1 MKVSEHND
9 ENVSMSQVSSLVK
22 VINNQKPSDG
32 SDNREELKSINE
44 SDLDPDK
51 CLKDKLF
58 VASKSLI
65 LNSGNDNERIA
76 FSNGLKSKSHENVAS
91 INESA

>member
-32 SDNREELKSINE
+32 SDKGEELKSINE
-44 SDLDPDK
+44 SDPDLNK
-51 CLKDKLF
+51 FGKD
-58 VASKSLI
+58 
-65 LNSGNDNERIA
+65 
-76 FSNGLKSKSHENVAS
+76 
-91 INESA
+91 